1 MRLFSQTFTNGDV
14 MPGKNAFA
22 VPANENHITLS
33 QNLSPHLAW
42 DQIPAGTKSLAL
54 ICHDPDVPSRGD
66 DVNQEGRT
74 VPGTLER
81 IDFYHWILLDIPVTQ
96 HELAE
101 SAFSSGVVA
110 KGKTIAE
117 LPSGYRHGINDY
129 SLWFASDAQMSGD
142 YHGYDGPCP
151 PWNDEI
157 VHHYVFTL
165 YALDV
170 ASLPVD
176 GALTGQNVIK
186 AIESVNVLAQAEL
199 TGLYTLNPTVY

>member
-1 MRLFSQTFTNGDV
+1 MKLFSQNFSNGDV
-14 MPGKNAFA
+14 IPGKNAFA
-22 VPANENHITLS
+22 VPASEGHITLS
-33 QNLSPHLAW
+33 QNASPHLAW
-42 DQIPAGTKSLAL
+42 DPIPPGTKSLAL
-54 ICHDPDVPSRGD
+54 LCHDPDVPSRGD
-66 DVNQEGRT
+66 DVNQEGR
-74 VPGTLER
+74 VVSSTLPR

-96 HELAE
+96 QELAE
-101 SAFSSGVVA
+101 SAFSSGVTP
-110 KGKTIAE
+110 KGKTLAS
-117 LPSGYRHGINDY
+117 LPAGYRHGINDY

-157 VHHYVFTL
+157 VHRYVFTL

-176 GALTGQNVIK
+176 GALTGQNVRK

-199 TGLYTLNPTVY
+199 TGLYSLNPTVR